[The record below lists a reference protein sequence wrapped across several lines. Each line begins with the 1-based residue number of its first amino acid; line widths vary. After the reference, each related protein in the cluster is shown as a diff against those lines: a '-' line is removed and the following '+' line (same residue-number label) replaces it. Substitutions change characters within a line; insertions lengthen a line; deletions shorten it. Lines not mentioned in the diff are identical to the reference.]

1 MQGREL
7 LGLVVYKGGGCWGQ
21 LLLCPWDWVGEQEE
35 GGEGFR
41 GALGCISPPS
51 VRVLL
56 LILKLFQIERNQ
68 LLFYAL
74 GSCSEDIHS
83 CFYKKRESVLRR
95 Q

>member
-56 LILKLFQIERNQ
+56 LIL
-68 LLFYAL
+68 
-74 GSCSEDIHS
+74 SCSRLKEIN
-83 CFYKKRESVLRR
+83 CFFMLLAAAPRIYTAVSIKREKVF
-95 Q
+95 